1 MKYICGIAY
10 LSNELSGERCIF
22 HGKPSYATCN
32 ASISDRLPAG
42 AAARRMKTMKINSS
56 LARSL
61 ARLRNR
67 EPDGE
72 SEGAVAEV
80 LSRFSF
86 PTVNR

>member
-1 MKYICGIAY
+1 M
-10 LSNELSGERCIF
+10 
-22 HGKPSYATCN
+22 
-32 ASISDRLPAG
+32 
-42 AAARRMKTMKINSS
+42 RRMKTMKINSS

-80 LSRFSF
+80 LSRFSL
-86 PTVNR
+86 PTKQVAAPPAYGKPVAQCGVRGMLMLPYLRGQYVECINRAARE